1 MQNMD
6 LSLIGALSAA
16 VATLGGVVAYM
27 GKWFIKQFDEVKAEV
42 AECRHDR
49 DKLWERL
56 ADLNRKIE
64 TK

>member
-1 MQNMD
+1 
-6 LSLIGALSAA
+6 
-16 VATLGGVVAYM
+16 M
-27 GKWFIKQFDEVKAEV
+27 GKWFVKQFDEVKAEV